1 MCIYALCDCTILHRL
16 CCLGYE
22 DDEYIKCGKNL
33 KSVGSII
40 KYKGKDATVIG
51 VDILNK
57 KYKII
62 VDEQKILVDAEEI

>member
-1 MCIYALCDCTILHRL
+1 M
-16 CCLGYE
+16 
-22 DDEYIKCGKNL
+22 N
-33 KSVGSII
+33 I

-57 KYKII
+57 KYKIL